1 MISADLVH
9 RIKVVHCIPWIKS
22 VLSNAK
28 CSLGF
33 EPISMK
39 HEAGS
44 QPPVLRLFI
53 HELCVN
59 WVLYFDTFQKNN
71 KKSVENNDAVAIIKI
86 LPTSTCFACSCWA
99 AYSAFNKFMFSS
111 HDWLLGCFV
120 FLKDL
125 KTFVW
130 SFKLVNKAI
139 NNKLF
144 WFLLKK
150 TLSVGGGGPC

>member
-1 MISADLVH
+1 MVH
-9 RIKVVHCIPWIKS
+9 RIKVFHCIPGIKS
-22 VLSNAK
+22 VLSNEM

-33 EPISMK
+33 EPRSMK

-44 QPPVLRLFI
+44 QPTVLRLFI

-59 WVLYFDTFQKNN
+59 WVLYFDTFQEKN
-71 KKSVENNDAVAIIKI
+71 KMSVENNDAVTIVQ
-86 LPTSTCFACSCWA
+86 LTSTCFASRGWA
-99 AYSAFNKFMFSS
+99 AYNGFSKFLFSS
-111 HDWLLGCFV
+111 HYWLLGCLV

-130 SFKLVNKAI
+130 NFKLVNKAI